1 MSEANWGMDEINK
14 EQLFEEFANSIEKF
28 YKSGMPYEQWR
39 ESVRMLYVAYC
50 SAVGKQV
57 NYDLQIFKTK

>member
-1 MSEANWGMDEINK
+1 MNESNK
-14 EQLFEEFANSIEKF
+14 EKLFEDFADSIDKL

-39 ESVRMLYVAYC
+39 DSVRLLYIAYC

-57 NYDLQIFKTK
+57 NYDLEIFKTK

>member
-1 MSEANWGMDEINK
+1 MNESNK
-14 EQLFEEFANSIEKF
+14 EKLFEDFADSIEKF

-39 ESVRMLYVAYC
+39 DSVRLLYIAYC

-57 NYDLQIFKTK
+57 NYDLEIFKTK